1 MTDTLIL
8 NADGLPLS
16 VVPLST
22 LPWQESIKLM
32 FMERVDVMAYYDD
45 WAVHSP
51 SQTMQVPSVLM
62 LRDYVNVN
70 RGIKFSRSNILIRD
84 DFTCQ
89 YCQVDFTNDQSKL
102 TLDHVNPR
110 FNGGKTNWE
119 NIVAA
124 CSDCNLEKAHFTKMK
139 PVRVPVRPTYHQL
152 MNKKMQAPIVVPHQ
166 SWADYLT
173 WDSSLVTVQTKRRRK
188 TN

>member
-22 LPWQESIKLM
+22 LAWQESIKLM

-45 WAVHSP
+45 WEVHSP
-51 SQTMQVPSVLM
+51 SHTMRVPSVLM
-62 LRDYVNVN
+62 LHDYVNVN
-70 RGIKFSRSNILIRD
+70 RNIKFSRANVLIRD

-89 YCQVDFTNDQSKL
+89 YCQVNFEDQQGVL

-124 CSDCNLEKAHFTKMK
+124 CSPCNLRKAHFTTMK
-139 PVRVPVRPTYHQL
+139 PTRMPQRPTYHQL
-152 MNKKMQAPIVVPHQ
+152 MGKKMQNPIVVPHQ

-173 WDSSLVTVQTKRRRK
+173 WAPELITVKKGRRK
-188 TN
+188 